1 MVNVHIGIASLENSG
16 RLDVEKMLECLGKSD
31 FLVDIVG
38 RILEWFNNHGAKVL
52 LKDNPELY
60 IKFAEKYEAEI
71 VRVLSVTCLTN
82 DKVIPAIKNLLGVD
96 TSLPLPVGKDRL
108 QPAVIEYVPIVLY
121 ILCYHYYKTTPMKG
135 HHLKDERLLQV
146 MYTQYAKCH
155 YSKVTSVVV
164 VFENFQTRLFKTIS
178 EVKDFV
184 RDGYCGA
191 TEIEAIVMSP
201 NLAEEDEAILESL
214 DMTDKFNWK

>member
-1 MVNVHIGIASLENSG
+1 MVNVHASIASLENSG

-31 FLVDIVG
+31 FLVDTVG

-52 LKDNPELY
+52 LKDNPALY
-60 IKFAEKYEAEI
+60 IEFAEKYKAEI
-71 VRVLSVTCLTN
+71 MLVLSVTGLAN
-82 DKVIPAIKNLLGVD
+82 NKVVPAIMNLLGVELD
-96 TSLPLPVGKDRL
+96 LPLPVGKDKL
-108 QPAVIEYVPIVLY
+108 QTAVVAYVPIVLY
-121 ILCYHYYKTTPMKG
+121 ILCYHYYKTTPTKG

-155 YSKVTSVVV
+155 YSKATSVIV

-191 TEIEAIVMSP
+191 NEIEAIVMSP
-201 NLAEEDEAILESL
+201 NLAEEDEDILESL